1 MKNFTSA
8 TLNALFDGRSVSPLL
23 PYEDLGTGT
32 DTLALIREGN
42 GRLSISGAQEK
53 YAFVEDK
60 GILRLTQPGEQGRYI
75 AKPVPVDR
83 RFFFK
88 EDMPANECL
97 TMTIAQ
103 KVFGMEVAAHGL
115 CYLGNGQPVYITRR
129 FDFKPDG
136 TKYAME
142 DLASVAGLGN
152 TRFGSD
158 YKYRA
163 LSYEECADLI
173 KKYCSSPSADLLKF
187 YKLIVFNYLF
197 SNADAHLK
205 NFSLIGTAPGEY
217 HLAPAYDLLNTEL
230 HIDTPIFALEKGL
243 FREGRPIIDTTPI
256 GRPMLTEFGTRIGF
270 SEKTVQR
277 ILARFSKRNDKI
289 EELIS
294 RSALSDLAKN
304 DYLQQFHYRKS
315 TLQ

>member
-142 DLASVAGLGN
+142 DLASVA
-152 TRFGSD
+152 
-158 YKYRA
+158 
-163 LSYEECADLI
+163 
-173 KKYCSSPSADLLKF
+173 
-187 YKLIVFNYLF
+187 
-197 SNADAHLK
+197 
-205 NFSLIGTAPGEY
+205 APGEY